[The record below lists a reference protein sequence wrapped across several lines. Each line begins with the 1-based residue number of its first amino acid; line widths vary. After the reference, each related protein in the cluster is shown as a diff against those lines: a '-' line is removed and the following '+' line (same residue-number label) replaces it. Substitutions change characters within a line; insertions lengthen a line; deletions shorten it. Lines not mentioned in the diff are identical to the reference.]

1 MAVVR
6 FGPNGEVEVIVPP
19 TPEEMAEAEAGLRR
33 VIRALARLAEEDD
46 WVARTEQPPDPQA
59 P

>member
-6 FGPNGEVEVIVPP
+6 LGANGEVEVVEPP
-19 TPEEMAEAEAGLRR
+19 TPEEMVEAEAGLRR

-46 WVARTEQPPDPQA
+46 WAALTKQTPDPEA